1 MKHTASKKRL
11 IKSTIR
17 FFSSFHGQLAR
28 NQLQQTLM
36 CVKLQNSTC
45 MFSQFSFQ
53 DMYPNEICTLT
64 VCSNTSITQAD
75 HLPHQFW
82 HFLLPLIHLPDHTH
96 FSGVPQQRQCGHSH
110 RRMSMLCHLCQSEHE
125 HLQLVEKKKII
136 FFISKQNKQD
146 YVSII
151 QPECRNIKR
160 QTK

>member
-1 MKHTASKKRL
+1 
-11 IKSTIR
+11 
-17 FFSSFHGQLAR
+17 
-28 NQLQQTLM
+28 
-36 CVKLQNSTC
+36 

-82 HFLLPLIHLPDHTH
+82 YFLLPLIHLPDHTH

-151 QPECRNIKR
+151 QPECRNISVR
-160 QTK
+160 QNENKSHFRKDTRKFGLPCVMLNALLPKTHKMMMMMICTA